1 MANLYDTAKSY
12 AKKDIT
18 SIESLDLK
26 TLEVKD
32 GVSDDGKI
40 KFKYIEIGG
49 WKYTIKA
56 NVLALIQDIINV
68 RPTTT
73 KVKVYR
79 DKEGDFKV
87 MPLD

>member
-1 MANLYDTAKSY
+1 MANLYDTAKQY
-12 AKKDIT
+12 TKKDIT

-32 GVSDDGKI
+32 GQSDDGKI

-56 NVLALIQDIINV
+56 SVLSAIQEIINV

-73 KVKVYR
+73 KVKVYSK
-79 DKEGDFKV
+79 DGELKV